1 MEEKLR
7 LPLGRTDYKKICD
20 NNYYVDK
27 TLLVKELL
35 DEEVGIILFTRP
47 RRFGKTLNM
56 DMLRTFFEKTEEDT
70 SKYFTD
76 KNIWSAGEK
85 YTRHQGQYPVIFL
98 SLKDVKAS
106 HWQDAADI
114 LKYIIITE
122 YSRHAELGKSS
133 LLSSADSAFYKRI
146 ITSTATNIDF
156 MFSLQALSRMLHVHY
171 GKSPIIIID
180 EYDTPIQEG
189 YVNGY
194 YNEAVEFIRNF
205 FSAALKDNPHMTM
218 SILTGILRIAKE
230 SIFSGLNNI
239 RVYSVLDEKFSE
251 YFGFT
256 EEEVRIMTAYYN
268 KEEQLPKIKAWYDGY
283 KFGEVE
289 IFNPW
294 SVINYFNHNC
304 QAMPFWVQTS
314 GNAVIHEIIKNL
326 QGTACDNLR
335 KLLDG
340 ASVRSV
346 IETNII
352 YPQLRDPQ
360 TNIFGFLLMTG
371 YLKSTNTILNDD
383 GAYVCELSIPN
394 KELRTIYRKEIL
406 SLLTEA
412 VGEEYV
418 YSLQQALLN
427 KDGELLK
434 VALNKFML
442 QSISYYDGLKENYYH
457 GLLLGMT
464 VLFAADY
471 YPLSNR
477 ESGEG
482 RYDIEL
488 LPKQAQL
495 PGIIM
500 ELKAVEKSSEASLK
514 DLARKALEQI
524 DTKQYATEMLARG
537 IGTIYK
543 FGIAFCGKKAE
554 IVTN

>member
-1 MEEKLR
+1 MKGKLL
-7 LPLGRTDYKKICD
+7 LPLGRTDYKKICEH
-20 NNYYVDK
+20 NYYVDK
-27 TLLVKELL
+27 TLLIKDIL
-35 DEEVGIILFTRP
+35 DEEANIILFTRP

-56 DMLRTFFEKTEEDT
+56 DMLRTFFEKTSEDT
-70 SKYFTD
+70 SGYFTD
-76 KNIWSAGEK
+76 KNIWQQGEK
-85 YTRHQGQYPVIFL
+85 YIKHQGQYPVIYL
-98 SLKDVKAS
+98 SLKDIKARK
-106 HWQDAADI
+106 WETAYEL
-114 LKYIIITE
+114 LKYIISVE
-122 YSRHAELGKSS
+122 YVRHAELKNSCE
-133 LLSSADSAFYKRI
+133 LEEEDLNFYKRI
-146 ITSTATNIDF
+146 TSSQASVAEYQ
-156 MFSLQALSRMLHVHY
+156 FSLQALSRMLHQHH
-171 GKSPIIIID
+171 KQAPIIIID

-194 YNEAVEFIRNF
+194 YSEAVEFIRNF
-205 FSAALKDNPHMTM
+205 FSAALKDNPHMTL

-268 KEEQLPKIKAWYDGY
+268 KEEHLQEIKAWYDGY
-283 KFGEVE
+283 RFGDTE

-294 SVINYFNHNC
+294 SVISYFNHNC
-304 QAMPFWVQTS
+304 QAIPFWVQTS
-314 GNAVIHEIIKNL
+314 ANAVIHEIIKNL

-340 ASVRSV
+340 TPVRSV

-352 YPQLRDPQ
+352 YPRLKEPQ
-360 TNIFGFLLMTG
+360 TNILGFLLMTG
-371 YLKSTNTILNDD
+371 YLKSTNTTLNDD

-412 VGEEYV
+412 VGEDYV

-434 VALNKFML
+434 AALNKFML
-442 QSISYYDGLKENYYH
+442 QSISYYDGLQENYYH

-488 LPKQAQL
+488 LPKNAEM
-495 PGIIM
+495 PGIII
-500 ELKAVEKSSEASLK
+500 ELKAVKKGDEAVLKS
-514 DLARKALEQI
+514 LARTALEQI
-524 DTKQYATEMLARG
+524 ENKQYASEMLSRG
-537 IGTIYK
+537 VTTIYK
-543 FGIAFCGKKAE
+543 YGIAFCGKRAE
-554 IVTN
+554 IMTN